1 MHKKLEISCL
11 ALESLP
17 TVLAMVFGSDF
28 NAKFFGV
35 FRSPVFVECL
45 FDVSL
50 IITEVALVAVHC
62 AVPFFVAVTE
72 KVRKELTIHW
82 IVENVLY

>member
-28 NAKFFGV
+28 DAKLFGV
-35 FRSPVFVECL
+35 FRPPVFVECL

-50 IITEVALVAVHC
+50 VITEVALVAVHR
-62 AVPFFVAVTE
+62 AVPFLMAVTE
-72 KVRKELTIHW
+72 NSR
-82 IVENVLY
+82 